1 METWQTVI
9 CSYGGAAILL
19 GLFYLLRYNKLSAQC
34 AKNNDYSPMRRFI
47 FSFIMLFLLI
57 IGAMVA
63 HIGYLSGVV
72 YWPILVLLGI
82 TIAFAASALWRR

>member
-1 METWQTVI
+1 
-9 CSYGGAAILL
+9 
-19 GLFYLLRYNKLSAQC
+19 
-34 AKNNDYSPMRRFI
+34 MRRFI

-63 HIGYLSGVV
+63 HIGYLSGVI

-82 TIAFAASALWRR
+82 TIAFTASALWRR